1 MPFPFALGDFR
12 RWTPPFSTPQRD
24 ILDWLADAHAR
35 AEARWPGVREDFDVD
50 EFRRRIRRALDRFG
64 CSPERIRARGHV
76 LPDFAHADRSRMT
89 VFHPSQPPTGAG
101 LTERNEFY
109 AAAAER
115 ALSELFRNA
124 ETPPHHLYH
133 VSCTGYVAPSAAQKL
148 VERRGWQAQTT
159 VSHVYHMGCYA
170 AFPAVRHALG
180 ALALSNEP
188 NRRVDIVH
196 TELCTLHL
204 NPADHAPE
212 QLVIQTLFADGFI
225 RYSVKPTAD
234 FVERKTPFFEILAI
248 HEEIV
253 PDSLDAM
260 TWVCSDWG
268 MKMTLAREVP
278 ARIAECLPGFLE
290 RLADR
295 AGLSKSEMD
304 RAAYAI
310 HPGGPKIIE
319 SVQNLLNL
327 DDERVAASRAVLFNH
342 GNMSSATLP
351 HVWERLLDDP
361 TVEKGTPVVSLA
373 FGPGLTM
380 CGNVLRRG

>member
-1 MPFPFALGDFR
+1 MSFPFALGDFR
-12 RWTPPFSTPQRD
+12 RWTPPYSTPQRD
-24 ILDWLADAHAR
+24 ILDWLAEAHTSAESRQPGAREQFDA
-35 AEARWPGVREDFDVD
+35 DD
-50 EFRRRIRRALDRFG
+50 FRRRIRRSLDRFG
-64 CSPERIRARGHV
+64 CSPERIRSRGHV
-76 LPDFAHADRSRMT
+76 LPDFAHADWSRMT
-89 VFHPSQPPTGAG
+89 VFHTSRPPSGAG
-101 LTERNEFY
+101 LSERTDFY

-115 ALSELFRNA
+115 ALFELFQNV

-133 VSCTGYVAPSAAQKL
+133 VSCTGYAAPSAAQKL
-148 VERRGWQAQTT
+148 VERRDWRGRTT

-180 ALALSNEP
+180 ALALSADP
-188 NRRVDIVH
+188 ACRVDIVH

-225 RYSVKPTAD
+225 RYSVRRTED
-234 FVERKTPFFEILAI
+234 FPIRLPFFEILAV

-268 MKMTLAREVP
+268 LKMTLAREVP
-278 ARIAECLPGFLE
+278 ARIAECLPGFLD

-295 AGLSKSEMD
+295 AGLSKREME
-304 RAAYAI
+304 RAVYAI

-319 SVQNLLNL
+319 SIQNLLNL
-327 DDERVAASRAVLFNH
+327 DDAQVAASRAVLFNH

-361 TVEKGTPVVSLA
+361 AVEKGTPVVSLA

-380 CGNVLRRG
+380 CGNLLRRG

>member
-24 ILDWLADAHAR
+24 ILDWLAEAHTR
-35 AEARWPGVREDFDVD
+35 AEARLPAGRENFDAAD
-50 EFRRRIRRALDRFG
+50 FRRRIRRALDRFG
-64 CSPERIRARGHV
+64 CSPERIRSRGHV
-76 LPDFAHADRSRMT
+76 LPDFAHADWSRMT
-89 VFHPSQPPTGAG
+89 VFHPSRPPNGAG
-101 LTERNEFY
+101 LTERTDFY

-115 ALSELFRNA
+115 ALSELFQTA
-124 ETPPHHLYH
+124 ENPPDHLFH
-133 VSCTGYVAPSAAQKL
+133 VSCTGYAAPSAAQKL
-148 VERRGWQAQTT
+148 VERQGWQAQTT

-170 AFPAVRHALG
+170 AFPAVRHAIG
-180 ALALSNEP
+180 ALALSSVSG
-188 NRRVDIVH
+188 RRVDIAH

-212 QLVIQTLFADGFI
+212 QIVIQTLFADGFI
-225 RYSVKPTAD
+225 RYSARPTSD
-234 FVERKTPFFEILAI
+234 FPSTTPFFEILAI

-268 MKMTLAREVP
+268 LKMTLAREVP
-278 ARIAECLPGFLE
+278 SRIAECLPGFLD

-295 AGLSKSEMD
+295 AGLSKGEME
-304 RAAYAI
+304 RAVYAI

-319 SVQNLLNL
+319 SIQNLLHL
-327 DDERVAASRAVLFNH
+327 DDAQVAASRVVLFNH

>member
-1 MPFPFALGDFR
+1 MPFSFALGDFR

-35 AEARWPGVREDFDVD
+35 AEARLSGAREDFDVD
-50 EFRRRIRRALDRFG
+50 EFRRRVRRALDRFG

-76 LPDFAHADRSRMT
+76 LPDFAHAERSRMT
-89 VFHPSQPPTGAG
+89 VFHPAQPPTGAG
-101 LTERNEFY
+101 LTERTDFY
-109 AAAAER
+109 AVAAER
-115 ALSELFRNA
+115 ALSELFQNV
-124 ETPPHHLYH
+124 ETPPDHLFH

-148 VERRGWQAQTT
+148 VERRDWRGRTT

-180 ALALSNEP
+180 ALALADEP
-188 NRRVDIVH
+188 GRRVDIVH

-225 RYSVKPTAD
+225 RYSVRPTAD
-234 FVERKTPFFEILAI
+234 FAEKTPFFEVLAI

-295 AGLSKSEMD
+295 AGLSKSEME

-327 DDERVAASRAVLFNH
+327 DDERVAVSRAVLFNH

-361 TVEKGTPVVSLA
+361 TLEKGTPVVSLA

-380 CGNVLRRG
+380 CGNILRRG